1 MRTTRRH
8 RARRFVAALL
18 AGACLPLAA
27 PPAAWAREDE
37 KNLWGEWWNAVT
49 DRSIKVE
56 IPFVFLVTLP
66 AMILITPVWLTQR
79 VYAGLTSKDD
89 AS

>member
-1 MRTTRRH
+1 
-8 RARRFVAALL
+8 VAALL
-18 AGACLPLAA
+18 AGTLLPLAA
-27 PPAAWAREDE
+27 PPAAWAAEDDE
-37 KNLWGEWWNAVT
+37 NLWSQWWTSIT

-79 VYAGLTSKDD
+79 AYAGLVSKDD